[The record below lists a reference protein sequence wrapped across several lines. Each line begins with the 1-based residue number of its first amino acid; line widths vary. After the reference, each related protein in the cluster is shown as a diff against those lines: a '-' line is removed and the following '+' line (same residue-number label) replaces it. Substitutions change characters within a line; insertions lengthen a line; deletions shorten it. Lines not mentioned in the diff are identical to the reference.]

1 MKLHLP
7 GRVGILVALVLAM
20 TASGALERVMADS
33 PRPDISAPLVVPYLT
48 GIMRGHLLAA
58 VALIETQQYES
69 AVMHTSH
76 PIDENLT
83 ELAPLLPAESASA
96 LRARL
101 STLSERVALR
111 ASSGEIAAA
120 YQSVA
125 ERLQALDEDA
135 AGPPGLPD
143 HQVLAL
149 VIAWLTQAA
158 DEYEEAWSGFE
169 LRNAV
174 EYQDGYGFCTH
185 AAARLEAVL
194 PRLRVADPVA
204 AAEIESAAQRIAMA
218 WPAVIPPDKPAMAT
232 STLRALV
239 AVIEINARRL
249 GARPP
254 S

>member
-1 MKLHLP
+1 
-7 GRVGILVALVLAM
+7 
-20 TASGALERVMADS
+20 MADS
-33 PRPDISAPLVVPYLT
+33 PPPEISASLAVPYLA

-58 VALIETQQYES
+58 LALIDTQHYEA

-76 PIDENLT
+76 PIDENFT
-83 ELAPLLPAESASA
+83 QLAPLLPPESASA

-111 ASSGEIAAA
+111 AGSGEIAAA

-125 ERLQALDEDA
+125 DRLQALDDGA
-135 AGPPGLPD
+135 AGSSGLPE

-149 VIAWLTQAA
+149 VVAWLTQAA
-158 DEYEEAWSGFE
+158 DEYEEAWSGLD

-174 EYQDGYGFCTH
+174 EYQDGYGFYAH
-185 AAARLEAVL
+185 AIAKLEAVL
-194 PRLRVADPVA
+194 PKLRVADPVA
-204 AAEIESAAQRIAMA
+204 AAEMEIESAAQRIGMA
-218 WPAVIPPDKPAMAT
+218 WPAVIPPGKPAMAT

-249 GARPP
+249 GARSP